1 MKITWI
7 MALLLLTLVG
17 MAQEVDADLMKIK
30 KRLDAVQ
37 RFTATVVLDL
47 DVPFI
52 RMPTKT
58 AQMHYEKGKQTRFAS
73 KDFVMLPKRGLDFS
87 FDELFKYPFI
97 TVDRGMEMRNG
108 QSLKVINVIP
118 TDNRAELALA
128 TLYLDITNQRIMQSE
143 INTRKEGS
151 YTLNMHYAKPNDILP
166 DYVEATFAVE
176 RLKIPFNFMGKDTQI
191 DRQQMKSTDKKTGVI
206 KIQIKNYT
214 F

>member
-1 MKITWI
+1 MKIIWM
-7 MALLLLTLVG
+7 MALLLLTHVG

-58 AQMHYEKGKQTRFAS
+58 AQMHYEKGKQTRFS
-73 KDFVMLPKRGLDFS
+73 SDDFVMLPKRGLDFS

-97 TVDRGMEMRNG
+97 TVDRGMETRSG
-108 QSLKVINVIP
+108 QSLKVVHVIP
-118 TDNRAELALA
+118 SDNRAELALA
-128 TLYLDITNQRIMQSE
+128 TLYLDIINQRIMQSE

-151 YTLNMHYAKPNDILP
+151 YTLSMHYAKPSDILP
-166 DYVEATFAVE
+166 NRVEATFAVE

-191 DRQQMKSTDKKTGVI
+191 DRQQLKSTDKKTGAI
-206 KIQIKNYT
+206 KIQIKDYK